1 MGWVGLSLYLGGVGF
16 DFGLVLDLGFPG
28 IAFELS
34 WIQLDL
40 ELHVGLGF
48 GRRLQK
54 DWAGLHFGVSWVWPG
69 AKMG

>member
-1 MGWVGLSLYLGGVGF
+1 MGWVGLSLHLGGVGF

-28 IAFELS
+28 LAFELG
-34 WIQLDL
+34 WVQLGV
-40 ELHVGLGF
+40 ELHFAGLGF

-54 DWAGLHFGVSWVWPG
+54 DWAGPG